1 MPDRPRSL
9 SGLRPYA
16 GLGPVVASAVPP
28 SAEELPTTPLPA
40 INGQF
45 EQANTTILPAQYTP
59 VPPVLSQELSDSGV
73 TQRLSVPRMTQV
85 PSNSGSEQQQSG
97 PRITRQLSNPGVTRQ
112 LSGVGIMRS
121 QPGIAAD
128 GAEGSSSRSPVVIK
142 GGMKKHISPH
152 VSPHSRTKR
161 RLLVSASGVLILC
174 LVTGFALLVAS
185 PLGHNMG
192 LNLSGQPTG
201 TALITGN
208 SNDVSLISQATA
220 TAVSYQQNDGY
231 DPYSNGGVTI
241 SDGSGSLN
249 WPVGQCT
256 FWANYRYHELTG
268 HWVSWSG
275 NAAQWVAGARQA
287 GWNVS
292 SDPHEPSIIVLMP
305 YVQGAYGYGHVA
317 VVESVN
323 DNASPVTVH
332 TSNMNWFNGGGGWD
346 KESSYDFTVGPGV
359 YFVWK

>member
-16 GLGPVVASAVPP
+16 GLGPVVASAAPS

-40 INGQF
+40 ISAQF
-45 EQANTTILPAQYTP
+45 DQADTTILPAQYTP
-59 VPPVLSQELSDSGV
+59 VPPTLARQLSNPDI
-73 TQRLSVPRMTQV
+73 TQQL
-85 PSNSGSEQQQSG
+85 SG

-112 LSGVGIMRS
+112 LSGIGTMRS
-121 QPGIAAD
+121 QFGIASD
-128 GAEGSSSRSPVVIK
+128 GAEGSSSRNPVVIK
-142 GGMKKHISPH
+142 GEMKKRISPH

-161 RLLVSASGVLILC
+161 RLLVSASGVLILFM
-174 LVTGFALLVAS
+174 VTGFALLVAS

-201 TALITGN
+201 TTLIAGN

-220 TAVSYQQNDGY
+220 TAVSYQHNDGY

-241 SDGSGSLN
+241 TDGSGSLN

-292 SDPHEPSIIVLMP
+292 SDPHVPSIIVLMP

-346 KESSYDFTVGPGV
+346 KESTYDFTVGTGV